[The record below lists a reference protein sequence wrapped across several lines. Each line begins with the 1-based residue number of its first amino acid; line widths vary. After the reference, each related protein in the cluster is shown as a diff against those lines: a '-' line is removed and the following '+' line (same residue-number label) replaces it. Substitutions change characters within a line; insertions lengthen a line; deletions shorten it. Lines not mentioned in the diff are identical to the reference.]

1 MITLFNIFKYSHIFF
16 ICSANVIYNKN
27 NYDSHVKTL
36 DETSIF
42 YWDGMSD
49 SSTIGNPYVSHI
61 ITNESY
67 FNIEGYVLSGELNF
81 VLQKG
86 SFTSFDND
94 NDNDNHGK
102 TLSNIGE
109 RMVAPLQ
116 SYINISVEP
125 YSSLLCYGGP
135 FNLTS
140 NNPYYIPPYTYDEG
154 FMNVYYNTYDNMNFK
169 GSDHHINNGTNNAT
183 NSAWNSTWYHAPWLI
198 INTKSNGWI
207 WWHQHP
213 YGVVYVPLSGCI
225 ILYCYNDNDDD
236 CYETQDSELRYE
248 NMGVVYREVIKI
260 KKGYDECIFG
270 VSDFYINEPLGQP
283 IFYPQQMEL
292 KEFVNRP
299 LRSHFTI

>member
-81 VLQKG
+81 VLKKG
-86 SFTSFDND
+86 IINLFLNKSN
-94 NDNDNHGK
+94 NIK
-102 TLSNIGE
+102 TLTNIGE
-109 RMVAPLQ
+109 RIVAPLQ
-116 SYINISVEP
+116 SYINISLEP
-125 YSSLLCYGGP
+125 YSSILCYGAEL
-135 FNLTS
+135 NLS
-140 NNPYYIPPYTYDEG
+140 SSNPYYIPPYTYDEG
-154 FMNVYYNTYDNMNFK
+154 FVDIYYNTYDNMNFK
-169 GSDHHINNGTNNAT
+169 DQDHHINNGTNNAT
-183 NSAWNSTWYHAPWLI
+183 NSAWNSTWYHAPWLL

-213 YGVVYVPLSGCI
+213 YGVVYVPLRGCI

-248 NMGVVYREVIKI
+248 NLGVVYREVIKI